1 MRQTAIAG
9 SGRTALTDRS
19 HVYRTFHDKEI
30 SLSDLFTD
38 VDLADDGLL
47 ITRKGSEDGLTQVAA
62 GLATWKNMQNRT

>member
-1 MRQTAIAG
+1 M
-9 SGRTALTDRS
+9 
-19 HVYRTFHDKEI
+19 YRTFHDKEI
-30 SLSDLFTD
+30 SLYDLFMD